1 MDSVRSP
8 EWPAA
13 PLGGLAANSATTRYG
28 APVGIAPATGRATP
42 PAPPPTAPLPTAPPP
57 MAPPP
62 PYRPPAGPQHAAPDR
77 GPGRV
82 APPIPVKILI
92 AGGFGVGKTTTVG
105 AISEITPLTT
115 EAEMTSVGIGVDD
128 PGGRSGKTTTTVAMD
143 FGCVTIDRSLKLYLF
158 GTPGQARF
166 GFMWDDLA
174 RGALGALVVV
184 DSTRLDDC
192 YPAIDFFERAGL
204 PFVVGVNAFD
214 GQLALDLASVRW
226 ALAIGDQ
233 VPLIRFDA
241 RDRLSVRDALL
252 VVLDRALDRATREG
266 RD

>member
-1 MDSVRSP
+1 MDFVRSP
-8 EWPAA
+8 DWPGA
-13 PLGGLAANSATTRYG
+13 PQGAVAANSAAARYG
-28 APVGIAPATGRATP
+28 APSGTPPPVGRATP
-42 PAPPPTAPLPTAPPP
+42 PRPPTPSTGRVPAPRA
-57 MAPPP
+57 A
-62 PYRPPAGPQHAAPDR
+62 PAGRA
-77 GPGRV
+77 

-105 AISEITPLTT
+105 AISEIAPLTT
-115 EAEMTSVGIGVDD
+115 EAEMTTAGIGVDD
-128 PGGRSGKTTTTVAMD
+128 PGVRTAKTTTTVAMD

-184 DSTRLDDC
+184 DSSRLDDC

-204 PFVVGVNAFD
+204 PFAVGVNAFD
-214 GQLALDLASVRW
+214 GRLAHDLGAIRW
-226 ALAIGDQ
+226 ALAIGDH
-233 VPLIRFDA
+233 VPLVQFDA

-252 VVLDRALDRATREG
+252 VVLDRALDRATRERG
-266 RD
+266 D

>member
-13 PLGGLAANSATTRYG
+13 AAGGPAANSAPTRYA
-28 APVGIAPATGRATP
+28 APVTPGP
-42 PAPPPTAPLPTAPPP
+42 PAGRPVP
-57 MAPPP
+57 PPP
-62 PYRPPAGPQHAAPDR
+62 PYRPPRVAVRTVGPVAGPRAP
-77 GPGRV
+77 V
-82 APPIPVKILI
+82 PVKILI

-105 AISEITPLTT
+105 AISEIAPLTT
-115 EAEMTSVGIGVDD
+115 EAEMTSAGIGVDD
-128 PGGRSGKTTTTVAMD
+128 PGADSDKTTTTVAMD

-184 DSTRLDDC
+184 DSDRLDDC

-204 PFVVGVNAFD
+204 PFAVGVNAFD
-214 GQLALDLASVRW
+214 GRLALDLPSIRW
-226 ALAIGDQ
+226 ALAIGEH
-233 VPLIRFDA
+233 VPLVQFDA

-252 VVLDRALDRATREG
+252 VVLDRALDRATREKG
-266 RD
+266 A